1 MSLFFGIIE
10 VEIEEQHGRVRLRR
24 VLIEHVLQYRRAE
37 NGLSA
42 ARNPMQPEKR
52 PPCSFPIS
60 IFSAFDEPQ
69 AGLWVA
75 VFQRSVVVRPWVR
88 SVKPCNDLL
97 MLAGCVLLVYYV
109 RMYMTVYLKLKQ
121 MTSGPCDI
129 NVGGHTRLP
138 RAAFPIKV
146 KALCGFALREDG
158 LNWLICILLTPLATS
173 SMSSRRRA
181 TPSLMALESLLQ
193 RKRL

>member
-24 VLIEHVLQYRRAE
+24 LLIVHVVQYRRAE

-42 ARNPMQPEKR
+42 ARNSMQPEKR

-69 AGLWVA
+69 ASLWVA
-75 VFQRSVVVRPWVR
+75 VSQRFVVVRRWIR

-97 MLAGCVLLVYYV
+97 MLAGCVPLVYYV
-109 RMYMTVYLKLKQ
+109 RMYMTVYIEIEIETKDLKT
-121 MTSGPCDI
+121 M
-129 NVGGHTRLP
+129 
-138 RAAFPIKV
+138 
-146 KALCGFALREDG
+146 
-158 LNWLICILLTPLATS
+158 
-173 SMSSRRRA
+173 
-181 TPSLMALESLLQ
+181 
-193 RKRL
+193 